1 MSFASIMKVW
11 EDCENNPAIQKLR
24 MEQIMEEHKRIINR
38 QIALETQR
46 IDKELAEIMKR
57 INEAR

>member
-1 MSFASIMKVW
+1 MKVF
-11 EDCENNPAIQKLR
+11 EECENNPVIQKLR
-24 MEQIMEEHKRIINR
+24 MEQIMEEHKRIVNR